1 MGGAGLC
8 IPGRKKEEGAG
19 TVRQHQGTACPTKGV
34 YDKTPGT
41 GHAQSEMKCTIL
53 LTVFQNAIK
62 GSEHAPARV
71 LAAGRGVK

>member
-1 MGGAGLC
+1 MGSGVVHPCEEAGGVQGQSGSIRGQPVPPGGLWWLPPGA
-8 IPGRKKEEGAG
+8 
-19 TVRQHQGTACPTKGV
+19 
-34 YDKTPGT
+34 

-62 GSEHAPARV
+62 GSEHAPTWV